1 MIMTK
6 YPRRYI
12 FKTAMVH
19 QSEFTPEEFAFL
31 DSHNVFIYT
40 DYGTTEIEPYTLKH
54 LNKEYA
60 EDILNLLN
68 RVVGEGIMDLL
79 MFNELDMLLIVED
92 E

>member
-1 MIMTK
+1 MIVTK
-6 YPRRYI
+6 YPTRYI
-12 FKTAMVH
+12 YKTAMVC

-54 LNKEYA
+54 LDREYA
-60 EDILNLLN
+60 EDILNILN
-68 RVVGEGIMDLL
+68 RIVGEYIMDLL
-79 MFNELDMLLIVED
+79 LKNELDMLLIVED

>member
-1 MIMTK
+1 MTK
-6 YPRRYI
+6 YPTRYI
-12 FKTAMVH
+12 YKTAMVC

-54 LNKEYA
+54 LDREYA

-68 RVVGEGIMDLL
+68 RIVGEGIMYLL
-79 MFNELDMLLIVED
+79 IFNELDMLLVVED
-92 E
+92 K

>member
-1 MIMTK
+1 MTK
-6 YPRRYI
+6 YPTRYI
-12 FKTAMVH
+12 YKTAMVC

-54 LNKEYA
+54 LDREYA

-68 RVVGEGIMDLL
+68 RIVGEGIMDLL
-79 MFNELDMLLIVED
+79 IFNELDMLLVVED
-92 E
+92 K